1 MSNSIISEGHTT
13 SEAIEKGLKI
23 LNTTREK
30 VDIKVLEEEKRSFF
44 SILEPRIVK
53 VEMKLKENHENIV
66 DKEAVSEDE
75 IKKVQ
80 EGIKSFIYDIFGK
93 MKINNFKF
101 NMFYKN
107 EYLNIIIEG
116 ENVNHL
122 IGYRGETLN
131 ALQTIISSYVSSTLH
146 SKVKVVIDINN
157 YKEKRRVVLEDLAVK
172 MANKAIKTK
181 RNVTL
186 EPMQPYERKII
197 HSKLQ
202 NNSKVRTHSIG
213 ENQNRRIVIE
223 LK

>member
-80 EGIKSFIYDIFGK
+80 EGIKGFIYDIFGK

-146 SKVKVVIDINN
+146 SRVKVVIDINN

>member
-93 MKINNFKF
+93 MKINN
-101 NMFYKN
+101 
-107 EYLNIIIEG
+107 LNYII
-116 ENVNHL
+116 N
-122 IGYRGETLN
+122 
-131 ALQTIISSYVSSTLH
+131 
-146 SKVKVVIDINN
+146 
-157 YKEKRRVVLEDLAVK
+157 
-172 MANKAIKTK
+172 
-181 RNVTL
+181 
-186 EPMQPYERKII
+186 
-197 HSKLQ
+197 
-202 NNSKVRTHSIG
+202 
-213 ENQNRRIVIE
+213 
-223 LK
+223 

>member
-30 VDIKVLEEEKRSFF
+30 VEIKVLEEEKRSFF

-53 VEMKLKENHENIV
+53 VEMKLKENINNI
-66 DKEAVSEDE
+66 DEEETISEEE
-75 IKKVQ
+75 IKKVE
-80 EGIKSFIYDIFGK
+80 EGIKKFLYDIFGK

-107 EYLNIIIEG
+107 EYINVTLEG
-116 ENVNHL
+116 EDVNHL

-131 ALQTIISSYVSSTLH
+131 AIQTIISSYVSTKLH
-146 SKVKVVIDINN
+146 SKVKVVMDINS

-172 MANKAIKTK
+172 MANKVVKTGK
-181 RNVTL
+181 NVTL

-202 NNSKVRTHSIG
+202 NNNKVRTHSIG
-213 ENQNRRIVIE
+213 ENQNRRVVIE

>member
-30 VDIKVLEEEKRSFF
+30 VDIKILEEEKRSFF

-53 VEMKLKENHENIV
+53 VEMKIKDNVDNIDEKEKI
-66 DKEAVSEDE
+66 SEEE
-75 IKKVQ
+75 IKKVE
-80 EGIKSFIYDIFGK
+80 EGIKTFLYDIFGK
-93 MKINNFKF
+93 MQINNFKF

-107 EYLNIIIEG
+107 EYLNISLEG
-116 ENVNHL
+116 ENVNYL

-131 ALQTIISSYVSSTLH
+131 AIQTIISAYVSSTLH
-146 SKVKVVIDINN
+146 SRVKAVIDINR
-157 YKEKRRVVLEDLAVK
+157 YKEKRKVILEDLAVK
-172 MANKAIKTK
+172 MANKAIKTG

-202 NNSKVRTHSIG
+202 NNNRVRTHSIG
-213 ENQNRRIVIE
+213 ENQNRRVVIE

>member
-1 MSNSIISEGHTT
+1 MSNLIISEGHTT

-146 SKVKVVIDINN
+146 SRVKVVIDINN

>member
-1 MSNSIISEGHTT
+1 MSNSIIAEGHTT

-30 VDIKVLEEEKRSFF
+30 VDIKILEEEKRSFF

-53 VEMKLKENHENIV
+53 VEMKIKDNVDNIDEKEKISDE
-66 DKEAVSEDE
+66 E
-75 IKKVQ
+75 IKKVE
-80 EGIKSFIYDIFGK
+80 EGIKNFLYDIFGK
-93 MKINNFKF
+93 MQIYNFKF
-101 NMFYKN
+101 NMSYKN
-107 EYLNIIIEG
+107 EYLNISLEG

-131 ALQTIISSYVSSTLH
+131 AIQTIISAYVSSTLH
-146 SKVKVVIDINN
+146 SRVKVVIDINR
-157 YKEKRRVVLEDLAVK
+157 YKEKRKVILEELAVK
-172 MANKAIKTK
+172 MANKAIKTG

-202 NNSKVRTHSIG
+202 NNNRVRTHSIG
-213 ENQNRRIVIE
+213 ENQNRRVVIE

>member
-1 MSNSIISEGHTT
+1 MSNSIIAEGHTT
-13 SEAIEKGLKI
+13 GEAIEKGLKI

-30 VDIKVLEEEKRSFF
+30 VDIKILEEEKRSFF

-53 VEMKLKENHENIV
+53 VEMKFKENMDNSEEKEKISEEEVNRVENKV
-66 DKEAVSEDE
+66 KDFLSE
-75 IKKVQ
+75 
-80 EGIKSFIYDIFGK
+80 IFGK
-93 MKINNFKF
+93 MKIDNLKMNIY
-101 NMFYKN
+101 YKN
-107 EYLNIIIEG
+107 EYVNVSLEG
-116 ENVNHL
+116 ENVNYL

-131 ALQTIISSYVSSTLH
+131 AIQTIISSYVSSTLQ

-172 MANKAIKTK
+172 MANKAIKTGK
-181 RNVTL
+181 NVTL

-202 NNSKVRTHSIG
+202 NNSRVRTHSIG
-213 ENQNRRIVIE
+213 ENQNRRVVIE

>member
-1 MSNSIISEGHTT
+1 MSNSIIAEGHTT

-30 VDIKVLEEEKRSFF
+30 VDIKILEEEKRSFF

-53 VEMKLKENHENIV
+53 VEMKIKDNVDNIDEKEKI
-66 DKEAVSEDE
+66 SEEE
-75 IKKVQ
+75 IKKVE
-80 EGIKSFIYDIFGK
+80 EGIKTFLYDIFGK
-93 MKINNFKF
+93 MQINNFKF

-107 EYLNIIIEG
+107 EYLNISLEG
-116 ENVNHL
+116 ENVNYL

-131 ALQTIISSYVSSTLH
+131 AIQTIISAYVSSTLH
-146 SKVKVVIDINN
+146 SRVKAVIDINR
-157 YKEKRRVVLEDLAVK
+157 YKEKRKVILEDLAVK
-172 MANKAIKTK
+172 MANKAIKTG

-202 NNSKVRTHSIG
+202 NNNRVRTHSIG
-213 ENQNRRIVIE
+213 ENQNRRVVIE

>member
-30 VDIKVLEEEKRSFF
+30 VEIKVLEEEKRSFF

-53 VEMKLKENHENIV
+53 VEMKLKENINNI
-66 DKEAVSEDE
+66 DEEETISEEE
-75 IKKVQ
+75 IKKVE
-80 EGIKSFIYDIFGK
+80 EGIKKFLYDIFGK

-146 SKVKVVIDINN
+146 SRVKVVIDINN

>member
-116 ENVNHL
+116 VNVNHL

-146 SKVKVVIDINN
+146 SRVKVVIDINN

>member
-1 MSNSIISEGHTT
+1 MSNSIIAEGHTT
-13 SEAIEKGLKI
+13 GEAIEKGLKI

-30 VDIKVLEEEKRSFF
+30 VDIKILEEEKRSFF

-53 VEMKLKENHENIV
+53 VEMKFKENIDNSEEKI
-66 DKEAVSEDE
+66 SEDE
-75 IKKVQ
+75 VNRVENKVKDFLD
-80 EGIKSFIYDIFGK
+80 EIFGK
-93 MKINNFKF
+93 MKIDNLKMNIY
-101 NMFYKN
+101 YKN
-107 EYLNIIIEG
+107 EYVNVSLEG
-116 ENVNHL
+116 ENVNYL

-131 ALQTIISSYVSSTLH
+131 AIQTIISSYVSSTLQ

-172 MANKAIKTK
+172 MANKAIKTGK
-181 RNVTL
+181 NVTL

-202 NNSKVRTHSIG
+202 NNSRVRTHSIG
-213 ENQNRRIVIE
+213 ENQNRRVVIE

>member
-30 VDIKVLEEEKRSFF
+30 VEIKVLEEEKRSFF

-53 VEMKLKENHENIV
+53 VEMKLKENINNI
-66 DKEAVSEDE
+66 DEEETISEEE
-75 IKKVQ
+75 IKKVE
-80 EGIKSFIYDIFGK
+80 EGIKKFLYDIFVK

-107 EYLNIIIEG
+107 EYINVTLEG

-131 ALQTIISSYVSSTLH
+131 AIQTIISSYVSTKLH
-146 SKVKVVIDINN
+146 SKVKVVMDINS

-172 MANKAIKTK
+172 MANKVVKTGK
-181 RNVTL
+181 NVTL

-202 NNSKVRTHSIG
+202 NNNKVRTHSIG
-213 ENQNRRIVIE
+213 ENQNRRVVIE

>member
-1 MSNSIISEGHTT
+1 MSNSIIAEGHTT

-23 LNTTREK
+23 LNTTIEK
-30 VDIKVLEEEKRSFF
+30 VDIKILEEEKRSFF

-53 VEMKLKENHENIV
+53 VEMKIKDNVDNIDEKEKI
-66 DKEAVSEDE
+66 SEEE
-75 IKKVQ
+75 IKKVE
-80 EGIKSFIYDIFGK
+80 EGIKTFLYDIFGK
-93 MKINNFKF
+93 MQINNFKF

-107 EYLNIIIEG
+107 EYLNISLEG
-116 ENVNHL
+116 ENVNYL

-131 ALQTIISSYVSSTLH
+131 AIQTIISAYVSSTLH
-146 SKVKVVIDINN
+146 SRVKAVIDINR
-157 YKEKRRVVLEDLAVK
+157 YKEKRKVILEDLAVK
-172 MANKAIKTK
+172 MANKAIKTG

-202 NNSKVRTHSIG
+202 NNNRVRTHSIG
-213 ENQNRRIVIE
+213 ENQNRRVVIE

>member
-146 SKVKVVIDINN
+146 SRVKVVIDIND

>member
-146 SKVKVVIDINN
+146 SRVKVVIDINN

-181 RNVTL
+181 KNVTL

>member
-30 VDIKVLEEEKRSFF
+30 VEIKVLEEEKRSFF

-53 VEMKLKENHENIV
+53 VEMKLKENINNI
-66 DKEAVSEDE
+66 DEEETISEEE
-75 IKKVQ
+75 IKKVE
-80 EGIKSFIYDIFGK
+80 EGIKKFLYDIFGK

-146 SKVKVVIDINN
+146 SRVKVVIDINN

-181 RNVTL
+181 KNVTL

>member
-146 SKVKVVIDINN
+146 SRVKVVIDINN